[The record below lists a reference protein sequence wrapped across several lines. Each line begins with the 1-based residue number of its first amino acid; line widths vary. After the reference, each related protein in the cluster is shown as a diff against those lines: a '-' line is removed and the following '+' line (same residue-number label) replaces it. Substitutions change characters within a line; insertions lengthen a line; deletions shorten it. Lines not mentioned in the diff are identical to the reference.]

1 MMIPDDMET
10 LAGIK
15 DGEFRSGW
23 APGQPHS

>member
-1 MMIPDDMET
+1 MMLLDDIET

-15 DGEFRSGW
+15 DREFRSGW